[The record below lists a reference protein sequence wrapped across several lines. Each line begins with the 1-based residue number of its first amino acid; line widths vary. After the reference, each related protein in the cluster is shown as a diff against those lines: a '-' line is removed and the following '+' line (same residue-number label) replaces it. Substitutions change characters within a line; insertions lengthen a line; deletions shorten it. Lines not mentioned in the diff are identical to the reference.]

1 MKRKLLVVLL
11 SLAMLLTF
19 TPMTAFADETV
30 EYPCWDETHTHY
42 LLDANDNVAKGI
54 TPIGDD
60 YYYFDEE
67 DGTLQEGQPFSVEKY
82 EDEFYYYYT
91 DENGVLQNGW
101 KTNEEGDTYYFQT
114 SDDMAPFEAYT
125 SRQMVVAIDDE
136 PYFFDDYGALYY
148 GLFERPYWTTNDDG
162 EEVIGGYD
170 HYYADEET
178 GILQTGWQT
187 IDGDDYYFYPDNYFA
202 AADGRYELFE
212 DGVYYTFDED
222 GVLTDV
228 EDTNEPEIKLVPFT
242 AWVGCEYGQS
252 IEFTGALDE
261 TDILDVWVE
270 DTDIIDV
277 VCHGDENDIWDYD
290 LQPLE
295 AGETELY
302 VTYALDDEE
311 YTISTTITA
320 KEFPAFITKLV
331 IDGEEEDPENYAINY
346 YDIYNYD
353 GTAPSV
359 AFTLGEDWYL
369 DNAYGFWEGESED
382 EGGNIEINTEDGET
396 EWTFDFPENGEDL
409 YTFYYFKNDLNEEI
423 MYSVRFHR
431 GAGDEPYYPPA
442 GGHWDATHT
451 HYYYEDG
458 EMAKG
463 RTWLW
468 DEDAGEDYLYYFD
481 EKDGHVRTGWIKNAW
496 EYYDEEEDETYSGV
510 EWYYAGSDGK
520 CLEGWQKIS
529 NKWYYFETDGC
540 WMYSGGVR
548 EIGDNSYYFN
558 DSGVMQTGWIKDAW
572 KYYDEEDDETYS
584 GVNWYYANSSGV
596 LQSGWQK
603 ISSKWYY
610 FYPDWYEMATGRSE
624 IDGKYYF
631 FNDSGAMQTGWV
643 KAEYNTWDHNAGPK
657 AKYIE
662 WFYANSS
669 GVLQSGWQKISGN
682 WYYFDPEW
690 NGMSTGVTEIDEKAY
705 FFNESGLMQT
715 GWIKREW
722 GDGSAD
728 WYYADSSGVLAQG
741 WKKISGKWYYFD
753 YFMYT
758 GYHQIDGKDYFFNAS
773 GAMVSNPSGWLKNA
787 YGGWYY
793 FKSGKP
799 VTGWQKISGKWYYFG
814 SDPEYPVMRK
824 GYADIDGK
832 DYFFDKSGIW
842 VSNPSGWQGDEY
854 GNWFYF
860 KNGTACRGWL
870 KISNKWYYFGKE
882 YPYMY
887 TGLMNIDDEQ
897 YFFNTSGVW
906 VSKPSGWQKDKY
918 GGWYYFKSGKLATGW
933 QKIDGKWYYFD
944 PYGGWMY
951 TGWNQIDEKW
961 YYFNSSGVMQTG
973 KVTTGGYTYNLGS
986 SGAWDGK

>member
-54 TPIGDD
+54 TQIGDD

-67 DGTLQEGQPFSVEKY
+67 DGTLQTDFFSVY
-82 EDEFYYYYT
+82 VDEELTYYYYA
-91 DENGVLQNGW
+91 DEDGVLQSGW
-101 KTNEEGDTYYFQT
+101 QEIEGDTYYFDPDYFT
-114 SDDMAPFEAYT
+114 AYT

-148 GLFERPYWTTNDDG
+148 GLFERPYWTTNDEG

-202 AADGRYELFE
+202 VADGRYELFE

-242 AWVGCEYGQS
+242 AWIGCEYGQS

-331 IDGEEEDPENYAINY
+331 IDGEEEDPDNYAINY
-346 YDIYNYD
+346 YDIYEYE

-431 GAGDEPYYPPA
+431 GDGDEPYYPPA

-468 DEDAGEDYLYYFD
+468 DEEADEDYLYFFD
-481 EKDGHVRTGWIKNAW
+481 EKDGHVRTGWIKDAW
-496 EYYDEEEDETYSGV
+496 EYYDEE
-510 EWYYAGSDGK
+510 
-520 CLEGWQKIS
+520 
-529 NKWYYFETDGC
+529 
-540 WMYSGGVR
+540 
-548 EIGDNSYYFN
+548 
-558 DSGVMQTGWIKDAW
+558 
-572 KYYDEEDDETYS
+572 
-584 GVNWYYANSSGV
+584 
-596 LQSGWQK
+596 
-603 ISSKWYY
+603 
-610 FYPDWYEMATGRSE
+610 
-624 IDGKYYF
+624 
-631 FNDSGAMQTGWV
+631 
-643 KAEYNTWDHNAGPK
+643 
-657 AKYIE
+657 
-662 WFYANSS
+662 
-669 GVLQSGWQKISGN
+669 
-682 WYYFDPEW
+682 
-690 NGMSTGVTEIDEKAY
+690 
-705 FFNESGLMQT
+705 
-715 GWIKREW
+715 
-722 GDGSAD
+722 
-728 WYYADSSGVLAQG
+728 
-741 WKKISGKWYYFD
+741 
-753 YFMYT
+753 
-758 GYHQIDGKDYFFNAS
+758 
-773 GAMVSNPSGWLKNA
+773 
-787 YGGWYY
+787 
-793 FKSGKP
+793 
-799 VTGWQKISGKWYYFG
+799 
-814 SDPEYPVMRK
+814 
-824 GYADIDGK
+824 
-832 DYFFDKSGIW
+832 
-842 VSNPSGWQGDEY
+842 
-854 GNWFYF
+854 
-860 KNGTACRGWL
+860 
-870 KISNKWYYFGKE
+870 
-882 YPYMY
+882 
-887 TGLMNIDDEQ
+887 
-897 YFFNTSGVW
+897 
-906 VSKPSGWQKDKY
+906 
-918 GGWYYFKSGKLATGW
+918 
-933 QKIDGKWYYFD
+933 
-944 PYGGWMY
+944 
-951 TGWNQIDEKW
+951 
-961 YYFNSSGVMQTG
+961 
-973 KVTTGGYTYNLGS
+973 
-986 SGAWDGK
+986 